1 MVHLPCLCYH
11 KLAIAADIRLNG
23 ERRADIIGQSEA
35 PMPQQR
41 QTVTNR
47 LADVIEV
54 VQLGRKT
61 GLLTVERGE
70 GANLEEGAITFVNGQ
85 PVQARLGP
93 HSGTEALRR
102 LKLWGPC
109 RFAFVPFT
117 PPSSSPPP
125 LLDGHATP
133 GSLPALPQRQGT
145 DPRLRR
151 MSGPPSSGPL
161 GPLPFSGTGT
171 GPATAPGLGQA
182 TGQRATPSPP
192 PRQTEPNPARW
203 VPLPGSGSFSRAPS
217 RVSLYD
223 DALHRLEQLGFSRI
237 HRRLYLLIDGNRT
250 PAELARLMGRSE
262 EEVLRLLADLERAG
276 FVVSSP

>member
-1 MVHLPCLCYH
+1 
-11 KLAIAADIRLNG
+11 
-23 ERRADIIGQSEA
+23 
-35 PMPQQR
+35 MPQQR

-70 GANLEEGAITFVNGQ
+70 GSALEEGAITFVNGQ

-93 HSGTEALRR
+93 HSGADALRR

-117 PPSSSPPP
+117 PPSSPPPP

-151 MSGPPSSGPL
+151 MPASPPSGPL
-161 GPLPFSGTGT
+161 GSLSFSAPGTGA
-171 GPATAPGLGQA
+171 GPG
-182 TGQRATPSPP
+182 TGQRVTPPLS
-192 PRQTEPNPARW
+192 PRQTDPGPDRR
-203 VPLPGSGSFSRAPS
+203 VPLPGSGTFSRAPS

-223 DALHRLEQLGFSRI
+223 DALQRLELLGFSRV
-237 HRRLYLLIDGNRT
+237 HRRLYLLIDGSRT

-262 EEVLRLLADLERAG
+262 EEVLRLLIDLERAG
-276 FVVSSP
+276 LVVSSS

>member
-1 MVHLPCLCYH
+1 MVHLPRLCYH
-11 KLAIAADIRLNG
+11 RLTVAADIRLNG

-70 GANLEEGAITFVNGQ
+70 GTALEEGAITFVNGQ

-93 HSGTEALRR
+93 HSGAEALRR

-109 RFAFVPFT
+109 RFAFVPFS
-117 PPSSSPPP
+117 PPSSPLPP

-151 MSGPPSSGPL
+151 TPAPSPSGPL
-161 GPLPFSGTGT
+161 GSLSFPGSGTGPDT
-171 GPATAPGLGQA
+171 GP
-182 TGQRATPSPP
+182 RITPPLP
-192 PRQTEPNPARW
+192 PRQTEPRPDRR
-203 VPLPGSGSFSRAPS
+203 VPLPGSGTFSRTPS
-217 RVSLYD
+217 RVPLYD
-223 DALHRLEQLGFSRI
+223 DALQRLEQLGFSRA
-237 HRRLYLLIDGNRT
+237 HRRLYLLIDGTRT

-262 EEVLRLLADLERAG
+262 EEVLRLLSDLEHAG
-276 FVVSSP
+276 FVAPSS